1 MKNELNHLGQEKKK
15 KSNSLQLKKYKISGG
30 EIGRI
35 NQAYGTTDG
44 LTPQQIFNKKKAA
57 AAAAAAAAAIT
68 QPVAAQNNQIVAAV
82 ENVLNNST
90 KKNPSNTKIANTVV
104 NVAQAVAAN
113 VAINQQVTKNNNNK
127 TKYIE
132 LLTSIRNGITN
143 ILPKE

>member
-1 MKNELNHLGQEKKK
+1 MKNELHHLGQEKKK

-30 EIGRI
+30 DIGKI

-44 LTPQQIFNKKKAA
+44 LTPQQAFNKRKAA
-57 AAAAAAAAAIT
+57 EAAAAAAAIT

-82 ENVLNNST
+82 STALNNST
-90 KKNPSNTKIANTVV
+90 IRNNSAQVTKAVV

-127 TKYIE
+127 TKYIKI
-132 LLTSIRNGITN
+132 LTSIRNGIN
-143 ILPKE
+143 EVLSKE